1 MNTREQAHAAGLVRV
16 AQRKLDDALDDAARL
31 RSIRDGHIRE
41 ALAAGVRQ
49 REIMDD
55 TGLSRGRVDQ
65 IRRGTR

>member
-1 MNTREQAHAAGLVRV
+1 MSVELRRAQQAYGASLLETERL
-16 AQRKLDDALDDAARL
+16 RAARDAQV
-31 RSIRDGHIRE
+31 RAD
-41 ALAAGVRQ
+41 LAAGVRQ

>member
-1 MNTREQAHAAGLVRV
+1 MNTVEQANAAGLVRV
-16 AQRKLDDALDDAARL
+16 AQRELDDALDVVARL
-31 RSIRDGHIRE
+31 RSTRDDRIRE